1 MPVERKVI
9 HEVKNQL
16 SISIGLVELSLK
28 AATKD
33 GANVDLT
40 KIIDR
45 LERALI
51 AQRKLQEIFE
61 TNFSKEAMERSH
73 KQ

>member
-1 MPVERKVI
+1 MSVERKVI

-28 AATKD
+28 AAIKD
-33 GANVDLT
+33 GADVDVT

-45 LERALI
+45 LERALV

-61 TNFSKEAMERSH
+61 VNFSKEAMG
-73 KQ
+73 KTP

>member
-33 GANVDLT
+33 GANVDIA

-45 LERALI
+45 LERAMI

-61 TNFSKEAMERSH
+61 TNFSKEAMERIT
-73 KQ
+73 